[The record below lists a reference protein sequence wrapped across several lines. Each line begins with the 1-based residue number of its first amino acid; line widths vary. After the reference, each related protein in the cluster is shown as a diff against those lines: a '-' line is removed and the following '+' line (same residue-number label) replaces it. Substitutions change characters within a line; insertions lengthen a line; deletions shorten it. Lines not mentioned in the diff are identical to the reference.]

1 MPHPAHALACVRASW
16 SPPPQEIS
24 RSAFAPS
31 SQVHVPAGLAML
43 ELDLIRLTAQYVA
56 RNGKEFLTGLMSRE
70 SSNPQF
76 GFLKPTHSLFSFFT
90 ANADAYSKV
99 RLA

>member
-1 MPHPAHALACVRASW
+1 MRVASW
-16 SPPPQEIS
+16 SAHTLSS
-24 RSAFAPS
+24 RTGRSPALA
-31 SQVHVPAGLAML
+31 QVHVPAGLAML

-56 RNGKEFLTGLMSRE
+56 RNGKGFLTGLMSRE

-90 ANADAYSKV
+90 AMADAYSKV
-99 RLA
+99 GEMTL

>member
-1 MPHPAHALACVRASW
+1 
-16 SPPPQEIS
+16 
-24 RSAFAPS
+24 
-31 SQVHVPAGLAML
+31 ML

-90 ANADAYSKV
+90 AMADAYSKV
-99 RLA
+99 RWPQVSDTAVALLEPSEPSIRKPSEWGLCRQVCLGRT